1 MMSHFSTLH
10 VLTVSLLW
18 DVYLSF
24 EIPDYC
30 HSHSIVNGTRCCA
43 FLYDECVH
51 AEETQFN
58 CTAAPQNSLPYGGN
72 LLNLTMSKC
81 GLNGNIPTN
90 ITLLPY
96 LQSLDLSGNF
106 LVGTIPDDLGEI
118 GKDGTGLE
126 VMDLSDNNLEGIIP
140 TSIANCLELKHLDI
154 SINYLT
160 RMSLPA
166 LVQLTELEYLDL
178 SDNQIVE
185 TYHETLVCSLCCV
198 CSELIGYLMC
208 WNSTHSAI

>member
-1 MMSHFSTLH
+1 MQQCATMQCIFVQPNVISWYAFQQQCNVPLYNHCNVFLCKEFLYR
-10 VLTVSLLW
+10 VRAFLLW

-24 EIPDYC
+24 EIPDHC

-90 ITLLPY
+90 ITLLP
-96 LQSLDLSGNF
+96 L
-106 LVGTIPDDLGEI
+106 P
-118 GKDGTGLE
+118 GLA
-126 VMDLSDNNLEGIIP
+126 I
-140 TSIANCLELKHLDI
+140 LKRKHMVNIKRRL
-154 SINYLT
+154 
-160 RMSLPA
+160 A
-166 LVQLTELEYLDL
+166 LKKKNMEK
-178 SDNQIVE
+178 
-185 TYHETLVCSLCCV
+185 
-198 CSELIGYLMC
+198 
-208 WNSTHSAI
+208 